1 LSGLRSVIVITP
13 EVRIIRCVGAILRDS
28 AGRLLLVQRAHDPG
42 AGLWSL
48 PGGRV
53 EPGESDTDALARELL
68 EETGL
73 IVRIG
78 PLIGTVERPAPNG
91 VYLIFDYACE
101 ALGGTFRAGDDAAD
115 AAWVDATT
123 FAALHRAGS
132 LTTQLADTLR
142 EWGVVPG

>member
-1 LSGLRSVIVITP
+1 
-13 EVRIIRCVGAILRDS
+13 
-28 AGRLLLVQRAHDPG
+28 LVQRAHDPG

-53 EPGESDTDALARELL
+53 EPGESDEAALARELL

-73 IVRIG
+73 TVRVG

-91 VYLIFDYACE
+91 IYLIFDYSCE
-101 ALGGTFRAGDDAAD
+101 TLGGTLRAGDDAAD
-115 AAWVDATT
+115 AAWVDAAT
-123 FAALHRAGS
+123 FFALDGAGS

-142 EWGVVPG
+142 EWGVLPG